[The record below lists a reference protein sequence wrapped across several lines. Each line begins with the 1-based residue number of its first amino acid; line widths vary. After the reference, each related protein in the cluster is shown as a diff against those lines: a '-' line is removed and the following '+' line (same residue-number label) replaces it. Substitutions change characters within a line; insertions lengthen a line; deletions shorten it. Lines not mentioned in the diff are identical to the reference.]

1 MDKSVDKKVKI
12 GLLFSFYRN
21 MLTDRQIECI
31 DLYYNEDLSLAEIS
45 EHLGITR
52 QGVRDNIKRAEHTM
66 YDTEERLGLASRF
79 LGISEKLEK
88 IDDIIREIEQ
98 SPNIRALSDDIKHK
112 INKILMIISEINSD
126 EQTR

>member
-66 YDTEERLGLASRF
+66 FDTEERLGLAARF

-88 IDDIIREIEQ
+88 IDDIISEIEH
-98 SPNIRALSDDIKHK
+98 SPNIRTLSDDIKHK
-112 INKILMIISEINSD
+112 INNILMIIREINSD